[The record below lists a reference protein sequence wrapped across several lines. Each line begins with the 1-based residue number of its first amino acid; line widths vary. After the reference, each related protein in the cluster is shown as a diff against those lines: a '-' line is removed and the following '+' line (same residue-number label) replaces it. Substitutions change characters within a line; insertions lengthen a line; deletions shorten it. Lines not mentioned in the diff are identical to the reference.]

1 LSNRH
6 EKEDLM
12 NIKENYY
19 IYKFERRKELI
30 EEQEKNK
37 KEDGKDNQSF
47 LFDIVIKTDNY
58 TQRNDVGD
66 RRIYKQTTQP
76 VEKAVPRGTECNE
89 AAQHTQQKG
98 RTET

>member
-1 LSNRH
+1 
-6 EKEDLM
+6 M

-19 IYKFERRKELI
+19 IYKFERRMELI
-30 EEQEKNK
+30 EEHEKNK
-37 KEDGKDNQSF
+37 KEKGKDNQTF
-47 LFDIVIKTDNY
+47 VFDIVIKTDNC

-76 VEKAVPRGTECNE
+76 VEKAVPRSMDYNE

-98 RTET
+98 RTETQQAQST